1 MFSIV
6 QAKSKLPVE
15 FILNLYNQF
24 SEKNAD
30 KILNGMCQRR
40 VTTLRANNIK
50 CSSEEL
56 EKYFDENKIEYSKLD
71 WYDDAFIIENATE
84 KELQKLDLYKKG
96 YFYLQSIS
104 SMLPPLVLEPKEG
117 EVVLDL
123 TAAPGSKTTQIA
135 SLMNNNGKII
145 ANEIDRIRCDRLKY
159 NVSIQGADIVEV
171 INEDGQFIG
180 DKYFDQFDKVLIDTP
195 CSGEGRFLL
204 SDSKS
209 YSSWSEKLVR
219 ELINLQKKLLES
231 AVKATK
237 QGGIIVYSTCTLNLE
252 ENERIIDW
260 AIKNLNVEVL
270 DIDLKIKKSIK
281 GNSKGLDKSIEK
293 TIKIF
298 PNEKMEGFYVAK
310 LRKK

>member
-6 QAKSKLPVE
+6 QAKSKLPME
-15 FILNLYNQF
+15 FVLNLYNQF

-30 KILNGMCQRR
+30 KILNGMCQKRA
-40 VTTLRANNIK
+40 TTLRANNIK

-145 ANEIDRIRCDRLKY
+145 AYEI
-159 NVSIQGADIVEV
+159 DIVEV

>member
-1 MFSIV
+1 MLQHFHQARMELVYLCHHYLMSIIFV
-6 QAKSKLPVE
+6 YIDIRP
-15 FILNLYNQF
+15 
-24 SEKNAD
+24 
-30 KILNGMCQRR
+30 
-40 VTTLRANNIK
+40 
-50 CSSEEL
+50 
-56 EKYFDENKIEYSKLD
+56 
-71 WYDDAFIIENATE
+71 
-84 KELQKLDLYKKG
+84 
-96 YFYLQSIS
+96 
-104 SMLPPLVLEPKEG
+104 
-117 EVVLDL
+117 
-123 TAAPGSKTTQIA
+123 
-135 SLMNNNGKII
+135 
-145 ANEIDRIRCDRLKY
+145 EIPFCIYR
-159 NVSIQGADIVEV
+159 S
-171 INEDGQFIG
+171 
-180 DKYFDQFDKVLIDTP
+180 YFDQFDKVLIDTP